1 MGTLTVV
8 EKGADCQDAIDYP
21 LFYMN
26 DFSHLG
32 LRVESLARALDAL
45 EADGY
50 PVDRNR
56 CSANVEFE
64 NRDRFKN
71 IFLTLTRHEIEHTM
85 TDLVG
90 CAYQG

>member
-26 DFSHLG
+26 DFSHMG
-32 LRVESLARALDAL
+32 LRVESLVRALDAL
-45 EADGY
+45 EAAGY
-50 PVDRNR
+50 PVDRKR
-56 CSANVEFE
+56 CSASIDFE
-64 NRDRFKN
+64 NRDRFNN
-71 IFLTLTRHEIEHTM
+71 IFHTLARHKIEHTM